1 MFKDMLKILLIMCIV
16 LVVSML
22 LDLNTDEEL
31 KEKFNN
37 GVLLNCSGLIIN
49 NQDWRLL
56 DNNLINNNIAGHLNI
71 EKCFEQNK

>member
-1 MFKDMLKILLIMCIV
+1 MYKNILKALFVIGTI
-16 LVVSML
+16 LVVKTI
-22 LDLNTDEEL
+22 LDNDIDKV

-56 DNNLINNNIAGHLNI
+56 DNNLINNNLAGHLNI
-71 EKCFEQNK
+71 KTCVEQK

>member
-1 MFKDMLKILLIMCIV
+1 MYKNILKALFVIV
-16 LVVSML
+16 TILVVKTI
-22 LDLNTDEEL
+22 LDNDIDKV

-56 DNNLINNNIAGHLNI
+56 DNNLINNNLAGHLNI
-71 EKCFEQNK
+71 KTCVEQK